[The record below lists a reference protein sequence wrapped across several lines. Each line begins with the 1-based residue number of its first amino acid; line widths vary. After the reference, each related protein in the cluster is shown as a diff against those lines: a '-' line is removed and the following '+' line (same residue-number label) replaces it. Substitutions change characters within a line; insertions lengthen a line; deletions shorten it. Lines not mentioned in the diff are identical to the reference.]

1 LHEEETKKKNV
12 REEGKRKICGLVM
25 FNGVPL
31 KKEKKDYFCRF
42 SNDFSHIQDVGCDDT
57 FWRMMSEFE
66 I

>member
-1 LHEEETKKKNV
+1 
-12 REEGKRKICGLVM
+12 M